1 MRLISN
7 EEVSRHT
14 TLASCWVVVH
24 GKVYDV
30 TSLLKLH
37 PGGVAAITSVAGGNA
52 TTVFDEVHHESILH
66 RQLAQYAIGWVE
78 GAPSEEPEEWSPF
91 PHERFEGEL
100 THHEKPTQP
109 QRPWIGSGILGMRF
123 QLAAAKMLLRTT
135 TAIDDIL
142 PSREGEDRHLFRHK
156 SVLAVLS
163 NPERDWLHCDPASY
177 SGNRVTVAVKG

>member
-7 EEVSRHT
+7 EEVGRHT

-91 PHERFEGEL
+91 PHERFEG
-100 THHEKPTQP
+100 
-109 QRPWIGSGILGMRF
+109 SGILGMRF